1 MVSSKEESDWEI
13 GQNGGL
19 IIRTAGF
26 GLQPFT
32 PGLKDRVPDFVN
44 PKRRMNG
51 SNLVSPVPSSVPT
64 QGGDFVEGVPRT
76 DSPRKYQADSS
87 PPNRMEQKWPHDG
100 SCPL

>member
-51 SNLVSPVPSSVPT
+51 SNLVSPVPSPVPT
-64 QGGDFVEGVPRT
+64 QGGDFVEGGPRT

-87 PPNRMEQKWPHDG
+87 APNRMEQIWRHDG
-100 SCPL
+100 NCPL